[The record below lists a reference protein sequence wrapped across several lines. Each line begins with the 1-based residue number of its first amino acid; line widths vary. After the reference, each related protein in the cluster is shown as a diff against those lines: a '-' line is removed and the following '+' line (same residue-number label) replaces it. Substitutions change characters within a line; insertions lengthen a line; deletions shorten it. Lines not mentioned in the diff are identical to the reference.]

1 MVTSGDKMMNLRL
14 LELDGIGNVL
24 LGLPLVLFPELVSE
38 FLGLPTIGATFYPAI
53 LGAVFVGIG
62 VALLLE
68 RFKPSLGGL
77 GIGGA
82 MSINLIFGVVLTGW
96 LFLSEVGLPL
106 RGVLVLSVLAVI
118 LIGISIAEAFS
129 LSREKSV

>member
-1 MVTSGDKMMNLRL
+1 M
-14 LELDGIGNVL
+14 
-24 LGLPLVLFPELVSE
+24 
-38 FLGLPTIGATFYPAI
+38 
-53 LGAVFVGIG
+53 FVGIG

-82 MSINLIFGVVLTGW
+82 MGINLIFGVVLTGW
-96 LFLSEVGLPL
+96 LLLSGVGLPL
-106 RGVLVLSVLAVI
+106 RGVFVLSILAVI
-118 LIGISIAEAFS
+118 LVGISIAEAFS

>member
-1 MVTSGDKMMNLRL
+1 MTNLRL

-24 LGLPLVLFPELVSE
+24 LGLPLLLFPQLVSGL
-38 FLGLPTIGATFYPAI
+38 LGLPTIEATLYPAI

-77 GIGGA
+77 GLGGA
-82 MSINLIFGVVLTGW
+82 ISINLTFGVVLAGW
-96 LFLSEVGLPL
+96 LLSSGLGLPR
-106 RGVLVLSVLAVI
+106 RGLLVLSMLAVI
-118 LIGISIAEAFS
+118 LVAISVAEAFS
-129 LSREKSV
+129 LLRKKSA

>member
-1 MVTSGDKMMNLRL
+1 MNSRRP
-14 LELDGIGNVL
+14 LD
-24 LGLPLVLFPELVSE
+24 LV
-38 FLGLPTIGATFYPAI
+38 A
-53 LGAVFVGIG
+53 FVGIG

-96 LFLSEVGLPL
+96 LLLSGVGLPL
-106 RGVLVLSVLAVI
+106 RGALVLSILAVI
-118 LIGISIAEAFS
+118 LVGISIAEAFS